1 MKIYGQMASIM
12 PYEILAWEKLF
23 WFLKFLIPKLKIKDK
38 DADEIDALLNAVDL
52 SSYGLERIKLNH
64 AIELDDS
71 ETQLDPA
78 NPNPRGAHGGEQ
90 QKDPWIRSSRP
101 STNAGS
107 KAGTSLPKNSA

>member
-1 MKIYGQMASIM
+1 M
-12 PYEILAWEKLF
+12 
-23 WFLKFLIPKLKIKDK
+23 IPKLKIKDK

-90 QKDPWIRSSRP
+90 QKDPLDQIIQTFNERWFQGWDVTP
-101 STNAGS
+101 
-107 KAGTSLPKNSA
+107 